1 MATMM
6 AWTSWWESGCSLRH
20 NIATVASSTAGLA
33 NPKVLRPTA
42 LSVGSKSARQLGK
55 VAMRFIELSAYTQC
69 LQQAAQGSCSVP
81 SFKL

>member
-6 AWTSWWESGCSLRH
+6 AWSSWWESGCNLRH
-20 NIATVASSTAGLA
+20 SIATVASSTAGLA
-33 NPKVLRPTA
+33 NPNVLRPTA

-55 VAMRFIELSAYTQC
+55 VAMQFIQFSPCTQR
-69 LQQAAQGSCSVP
+69 LQQAAQGSRSVP